1 MNDAGRRKI
10 TEALQRENDSVAE
23 AAASEARARIISQ
36 VSNGSL
42 RSQAAGIGDRA
53 VGRQRSPH
61 QQAGTRDSRS
71 PLPDLLKEGFVHLGG
86 ALSLGVLVDEPGLLA
101 DDLDWL
107 RRMLGV
113 HGMQLDLPLL
123 DVLARS
129 YLDACSSFL
138 DAEEIEALDDLIAR
152 AKGRL
157 T

>member
-1 MNDAGRRKI
+1 MDDANRRRI
-10 TEALQRENDSVAE
+10 TETLQREADRIAE
-23 AAASEARARIISQ
+23 VGASEARARIISQ

-71 PLPDLLKEGFVHLGG
+71 PLPDLLKEGLAQMGG

-101 DDLDWL
+101 DDLHWL
-107 RRMLGV
+107 RRMLGAR
-113 HGMQLDLPLL
+113 GMQLDPPVIDLL
-123 DVLARS
+123 LRS